1 MHPLSTRVLSA
12 RLVDGRVHLSCQR
25 GMADAVMFYCRRGAE
40 PEFYP
45 LADETEAILDDRP
58 KLDPDAPEE
67 RRYYAILLYSGEEN
81 RMKSNE
87 IVVLV
92 P

>member
-12 RLVDGRVHLSCQR
+12 RMEGGNVWLSCRR
-25 GMADAVMFYCRRGAE
+25 GMADGVTIYSRRGTE
-40 PEFYP
+40 PDFSP
-45 LADETEAILDDRP
+45 LADETEAVVDDRP